1 MQNLNTRMNIT
12 INPFLKEEIDTISKE
27 LGKTKSGLIA
37 EALEYYFDMC
47 DLKVAKKRRQNSK
60 VLDSDEFWEQVG
72 V

>member
-1 MQNLNTRMNIT
+1 MQNLSTRMNIT

-27 LGKTKSGLIA
+27 LGKTKSGLIS

-47 DLKVAKKRRQNSK
+47 DLKVAKKRKQNSK
-60 VLDSDEFWEQVG
+60 ILDSDEFWEQVG

>member
-1 MQNLNTRMNIT
+1 MQNLSTRINIT
-12 INPFLKEEIDTISKE
+12 MNPLLKEELDTISEE

-47 DLKVAKKRRQNSK
+47 DLKVAKKRKQDFK
-60 VLDSDEFWEQVG
+60 VLDADEFWEQVG